1 MISEQWGRQRRMP
14 HNAEEVLYIVT
25 RPRWSCKIL
34 SRGSLGGQW
43 EASDLFWTRRWQ
55 DLIFIWKEYSGYC
68 LGCRLDQSTTQQA
81 MWGSHHHSP
90 GERCGLNKVVA
101 MQMKGIGKHFGI
113 ERNWET
119 FCLFLALK
127 RAELSDCLCNRLTV
141 KTDIEWSAQGGWYPW
156 NWCSLL
162 CKSYWL
168 LWWCKYK
175 RRKHHYSV
183 WEDMWELH
191 MCFPRFK
198 VRKTY
203 KLGPEWPL
211 LQTSGR
217 DRQWDPINTVNEER
231 GLVNRDQ
238 GRFWSLWRRAGLGIV
253 YGFS

>member
-25 RPRWSCKIL
+25 RPRWSCKIM

-127 RAELSDCLCNRLTV
+127 RAELSVCVIDHQLRQMLNGVPKVGDILLKLIFIVVWKLLNSFCDVNIRREGSTIQPG
-141 KTDIEWSAQGGWYPW
+141 KTCGNCIAAS
-156 NWCSLL
+156 
-162 CKSYWL
+162 
-168 LWWCKYK
+168 
-175 RRKHHYSV
+175 
-183 WEDMWELH
+183 
-191 MCFPRFK
+191 RFK
-198 VRKTY
+198 GK
-203 KLGPEWPL
+203 E
-211 LQTSGR
+211 
-217 DRQWDPINTVNEER
+217 I
-231 GLVNRDQ
+231 
-238 GRFWSLWRRAGLGIV
+238 
-253 YGFS
+253 